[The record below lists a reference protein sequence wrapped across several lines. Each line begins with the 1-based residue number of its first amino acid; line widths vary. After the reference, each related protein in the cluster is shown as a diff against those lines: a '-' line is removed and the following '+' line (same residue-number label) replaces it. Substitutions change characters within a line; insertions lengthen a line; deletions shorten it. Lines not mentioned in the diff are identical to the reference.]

1 MNNIVCFASEISVS
15 TQKKRVIIEELLKGQ
30 EAATQ
35 LKVLLLEKPFWSE
48 AFLSFQEVMDNVL
61 RSFSEALSI
70 LNSSSSSEP
79 AGSAAEVAH
88 RSLLNSGQNGSPVA
102 ASGEKRFQKDGR
114 GRYNRRLIILS
125 NFFLT
130 NLYIYI
136 YILLFLQSHL
146 LILYV

>member
-88 RSLLNSGQNGSPVA
+88 RSLLNTQAKSFIRQDSRTNRKSIPKPDLVIFNILQN
-102 ASGEKRFQKDGR
+102 
-114 GRYNRRLIILS
+114 L
-125 NFFLT
+125 
-130 NLYIYI
+130 
-136 YILLFLQSHL
+136 
-146 LILYV
+146 

>member
-48 AFLSFQEVMDNVL
+48 ASLSFQEVMDNVL

-88 RSLLNSGQNGSPVA
+88 RSLLNSGQNGSPEA

-114 GRYNRRLIILS
+114 GRYNRSFSR
-125 NFFLT
+125 
-130 NLYIYI
+130 
-136 YILLFLQSHL
+136 QSDL
-146 LILYV
+146 GC